1 MHHWQMGG
9 PIYEIESGVV
19 RRFESCLREND
30 SEGAADIMERL
41 FHGVRESPGMDINR
55 ARDTFA

>member
-1 MHHWQMGG
+1 MGG